1 MQLAVRWTPPAHGR
15 IGRMTEDGAAAEH
28 YNVPAYYREV
38 NRDARRAY
46 AGRTLRV
53 GDPAP
58 RFRLPTVDD
67 GVADLDELRHEADVV
82 LVFGCHSAPPCR
94 QELPRIDAIAEADH
108 PGVRLVLVYTRE
120 IHPNEQLAY
129 GRFPHHRTLEDKT
142 AAARRLRDELGL
154 RMTVAV
160 DDLAGT
166 THRAYGGLPF
176 SAVVVGRDGI
186 LVHREEWA
194 SPEQLTGVLT
204 NLRRADQARAAGQ
217 ALRVS
222 LSETLWSME
231 RLPRKD

>member
-1 MQLAVRWTPPAHGR
+1 
-15 IGRMTEDGAAAEH
+15 MTEDEAAAAAH
-28 YNVPAYYREV
+28 YNVTAYYREV

-46 AGRTLRV
+46 TGQSLRV
-53 GDPAP
+53 GDTAPA
-58 RFRLPTVDD
+58 FRLPTVD
-67 GVADLDELRHEADVV
+67 GGFADLDQLRREGDVV

-94 QELPRIDAIAEADH
+94 QEMPRIDALPAVGGPD
-108 PGVRLVLVYTRE
+108 VRTVFVYTRE

-129 GRFPHHRTLEDKT
+129 GRFPHHRTLEEKV
-142 AAARRLRDELGL
+142 AAARRIRDELGL

-194 SPEQLTGVLT
+194 SPEQLAGVLA
-204 NLRRADQARAAGQ
+204 NRRLTDERRAAGH
-217 ALRVS
+217 APRVS

-231 RLPRKD
+231 RLQRKD